1 MYRHVCPLGLS
12 VYFFKYKE
20 IPCYF
25 LFNFIN
31 NTFSATL
38 HGKGVYFAVNAEY
51 SCSTKFSPAD
61 SQGNRYMYYANVL
74 VGEYTKGDPNM
85 IVAPNKGTSDP
96 NERYDSVVNDVAK
109 PTMYVLF
116 QDYEYY
122 TEYLITFR

>member
-1 MYRHVCPLGLS
+1 MSAHLDYLFVSLNTNKFHAI
-12 VYFFKYKE
+12 FFL
-20 IPCYF
+20 ISSTILF
-25 LFNFIN
+25 L
-31 NTFSATL
+31 ATL
-38 HGKGVYFAVNAEY
+38 FGKGVYFAVNAEY

-61 SQGNRYMYYANVL
+61 SQGNRYMYYGNIL
-74 VGEYTKGDPNM
+74 VGEYTKGDPSM
-85 IVAPNKGTSDP
+85 LVAPSKGTSDP